1 MSQSAKLI
9 SSPQKDA
16 ASLYLEALTHAEKLV
31 EAQPSLED
39 KSSWRK
45 WARQLINYEVHIF
58 LLSKDPILTIT
69 VQNKTLTPRERRAP
83 RLTKYSES
91 SGERFLAV
99 MKIIEATGKRLKS
112 GDGGPSSSGE
122 SEPEETSTP
131 RRSARRL
138 ADQSTVS
145 DLTSEKKAND
155 SQRANMSAP
164 NLTDALKTINY
175 EIPCSRCARAGI
187 ACAGKEGRAC
197 FTCRAHRQGCDLSS
211 RAIREKMR
219 TEGSDK
225 EAEERGSAST
235 AAGSRRSAMEK
246 GKGRREASK
255 ETERELAG
263 SEANLEA
270 REARPRRAA
279 TFVGN
284 TRMGSP
290 KPITESR
297 ISSSALAQRKR
308 RATDADLSVADSLP
322 PGPSSSKRA
331 RSTHTV
337 QREEHRGF
345 NEPGLDREEVR
356 DALLL
361 CEAAFRQLRKALR
374 L

>member
-9 SSPQKDA
+9 SSPQKDS

-31 EAQPSLED
+31 ETQPSSED

-45 WARQLINYEVHIF
+45 WARQLINYE
-58 LLSKDPILTIT
+58 
-69 VQNKTLTPRERRAP
+69 NKTLTPRERRAP
-83 RLTKYSES
+83 RITKYSES
-91 SGERFLAV
+91 AGERFLAV
-99 MKIIEATGKRLKS
+99 MKIIEATEKRLKS

-138 ADQSTVS
+138 ADQSTAS

-155 SQRANMSAP
+155 SQRAYMSAP

-211 RAIREKMR
+211 RAIREKTR

-235 AAGSRRSAMEK
+235 AAGRRSAMEK

-279 TFVGN
+279 TLVGN

-308 RATDADLSVADSLP
+308 RATDADLSVANSLP
-322 PGPSSSKRA
+322 PGSSPSKRA

-337 QREEHRGF
+337 QREEHRAF
-345 NEPGLDREEVR
+345 NEPGLDHEEVR

-374 L
+374 F